1 MPNRAAQEAMQADPT
16 FLEAL
21 AGHTTDEM
29 RRYEDMLHAHT
40 ETRRMIADHVE
51 LDKHQHQSM
60 SRDIAE
66 VKKTVADLA
75 AGMALTTDK
84 LTTAINNQVEIA
96 RGQSALIGE
105 LSSALLKTE
114 DGKIDAYGH
123 NQYHARSVIK
133 AQRVARIKDG
143 VLQGVILFV
152 VVAVL
157 GFVTNPIWSA
167 FIKGPNQQQAQGQ

>member
-96 RGQSALIGE
+96 RGQSGLITQ
-105 LSSALLKTE
+105 LSGALLKTE
-114 DGKIDAYGH
+114 DGQIDAYGH
-123 NQYHARSVIK
+123 QQFHARSVIS
-133 AQRVARIKDG
+133 ARRREKIRDG
-143 VLQGVILFV
+143 VAQGVTIALV
-152 VVAVL
+152 VGVL
-157 GFVTNPIWSA
+157 LWAGSA
-167 FIKGPNQQQAQGQ
+167 LWQAALLGPK

>member
-66 VKKTVADLA
+66 VKRTVADLA
-75 AGMALTTDK
+75 AGMASTTDK

-96 RGQSALIGE
+96 RGQSGLITQ
-105 LSSALLKTE
+105 LSGALLKTE
-114 DGKIDAYGH
+114 DGQIDAYGH
-123 NQYHARSVIK
+123 QQFHARSAIS
-133 AQRVARIKDG
+133 ARRREKIKDG
-143 VLQGVILFV
+143 VTQGVSIALV
-152 VVAVL
+152 VGVL
-157 GFVTNPIWSA
+157 LWAGSA
-167 FIKGPNQQQAQGQ
+167 LWQAALIGPK

>member
-1 MPNRAAQEAMQADPT
+1 MSNRVAQEQMQADPT
-16 FLEAL
+16 CLGAL
-21 AGHTTDEM
+21 ASHTVDEM
-29 RRYEDMLHAHT
+29 GRYEAMMTVNRD
-40 ETRRMIADHVE
+40 TRELIAAHVE
-51 LDKHQHQSM
+51 LDKQQHHTM
-60 SRDIAE
+60 TRDIAE

-123 NQYHARSVIK
+123 QQFHARSVIS
-133 AQRVARIKDG
+133 ARRREKIKDG
-143 VLQGVILFV
+143 VTQGVSIALV
-152 VVAVL
+152 VGVL
-157 GFVTNPIWSA
+157 LWAGSA
-167 FIKGPNQQQAQGQ
+167 LWQAALIGPK

>member
-66 VKKTVADLA
+66 VKRTVADLA
-75 AGMALTTDK
+75 AGMASTTDK

-96 RGQSALIGE
+96 RGQSGLITQ
-105 LSSALLKTE
+105 LSGALLKTE
-114 DGKIDAYGH
+114 DGQIDAYGH
-123 NQYHARSVIK
+123 QQFHARSVIS
-133 AQRVARIKDG
+133 ARRREKIKDG
-143 VLQGVILFV
+143 VTQGVSIALV
-152 VVAVL
+152 VGVL
-157 GFVTNPIWSA
+157 LWAGSA
-167 FIKGPNQQQAQGQ
+167 LWQAALIGPK

>member
-40 ETRRMIADHVE
+40 ETRRMIADHVD

-66 VKKTVADLA
+66 VKRTVADLA
-75 AGMALTTDK
+75 AGMASTTDK

-96 RGQSALIGE
+96 RGQSGLITQ
-105 LSSALLKTE
+105 LSGALLKTE
-114 DGKIDAYGH
+114 DGQIDAYGH
-123 NQYHARSVIK
+123 QQFHARSVIS
-133 AQRVARIKDG
+133 ARRREKIKDG
-143 VLQGVILFV
+143 VAQGVSIALV
-152 VVAVL
+152 VGVL
-157 GFVTNPIWSA
+157 LWAGSA
-167 FIKGPNQQQAQGQ
+167 LWQAALIGPK

>member
-1 MPNRAAQEAMQADPT
+1 MMPNRSAQEQLTADPT

-66 VKKTVADLA
+66 VKKTVAELA
-75 AGMALTTDK
+75 AGMASTTDR

-96 RGQSALIGE
+96 RGQSALINE
-105 LSSALLKTE
+105 LSSALLKTD

-123 NQYHARSVIK
+123 NQFHARSVIS
-133 AQRVARIKDG
+133 ARRREKIRDG
-143 VLQGVILFV
+143 VTQGVTIALV
-152 VVAVL
+152 VGVL
-157 GFVTNPIWSA
+157 LWIGNVLWSA
-167 FIKGPNQQQAQGQ
+167 ALMGPKG

>member
-123 NQYHARSVIK
+123 QQFHARSVIS
-133 AQRVARIKDG
+133 ARRREKIKDG
-143 VLQGVILFV
+143 VTQGVSIALV
-152 VVAVL
+152 VGVL
-157 GFVTNPIWSA
+157 LWAGSA
-167 FIKGPNQQQAQGQ
+167 LWQAALIGPK